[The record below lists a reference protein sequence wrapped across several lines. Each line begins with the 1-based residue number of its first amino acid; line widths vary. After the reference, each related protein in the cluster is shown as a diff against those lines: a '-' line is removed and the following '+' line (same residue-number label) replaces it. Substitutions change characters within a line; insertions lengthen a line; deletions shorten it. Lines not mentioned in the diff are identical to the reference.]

1 MSGRGSGRMSR
12 VGDTSAQDR
21 YLGRVNGLR
30 IALAAVLPREAFAQ
44 ADSLI
49 EHGEPAEGVCYLA
62 WALHNAGVQ
71 GPDWAIR
78 DVQELT
84 EDLVD
89 PQDLPPEFRPTR

>member
-1 MSGRGSGRMSR
+1 
-12 VGDTSAQDR
+12 VGDTWAHDR

-30 IALAAVLPREAFAQ
+30 IALADMLPPDAFAQ
-44 ADSLI
+44 ADSMI

-71 GPDWAIR
+71 GPGWVVR

-84 EDLVD
+84 EGLVE
-89 PQDLPPEFRPTR
+89 PGHLPPGFRPTR

>member
-1 MSGRGSGRMSR
+1 M
-12 VGDTSAQDR
+12 GDSSAQDR

-30 IALAAVLPREAFAQ
+30 IALANVLPPDAFEQ

-71 GPDWAIR
+71 GLDWAVR

-84 EDLVD
+84 DGLVEPD
-89 PQDLPPEFRPTR
+89 DLPPGFRPAR

>member
-1 MSGRGSGRMSR
+1 VS
-12 VGDTSAQDR
+12 DTSAQDR

-30 IALAAVLPREAFAQ
+30 IALADMLPPGAFAQ

-71 GPDWAIR
+71 GPGWVVR
-78 DVQELT
+78 DVQDLT
-84 EDLVD
+84 EGLVE
-89 PQDLPPEFRPTR
+89 PEHLPPGFRLAR

>member
-1 MSGRGSGRMSR
+1 ME
-12 VGDTSAQDR
+12 R

-30 IALAAVLPREAFAQ
+30 IALAGVLPSEAFAQ

-62 WALHNAGVQ
+62 WALHNAGVE

-84 EDLVD
+84 EGVVE
-89 PQDLPPEFRPTR
+89 PEHLPPGFRPTR